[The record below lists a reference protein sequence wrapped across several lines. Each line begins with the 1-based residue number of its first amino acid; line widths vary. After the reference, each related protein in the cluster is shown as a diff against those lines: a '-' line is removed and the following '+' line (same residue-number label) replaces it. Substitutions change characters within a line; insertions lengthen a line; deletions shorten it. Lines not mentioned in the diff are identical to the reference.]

1 MKKNTKNLRWVLAL
15 AMGSLL
21 LAGCGRGDPDAMLAS
36 AKGYLEKNDTNAA
49 VIQLKNALQKAPDS
63 AEIRFVLGETL
74 FKSGDLVAADVELRK
89 ALALQFPD
97 AKIIPLLA
105 EIMTLRGQ
113 HAAVIDQ
120 YAATALTD
128 PAAVASL
135 KTSLA
140 SAYAKQG
147 KRDAAEA
154 SLADALTAMPNY
166 LPAQLLS
173 ARMKAGRADFDSAF
187 STVDAALLGHPSSDR
202 AWQLKADLLLYAKAD
217 RKGALEGYQK
227 AIALKAGNLEAHA
240 GALSVLLGQK
250 DIKAARTQLD
260 ALKKVAPGHPQTKYF
275 EAVLAFENHAYK
287 ESREVVQQLLKV
299 APDNARVLQLAG
311 LLELQARS
319 TLQAEIYLSKS
330 LQMAPAQVLTRRLL
344 VQTYLRSGQPAKALA
359 AIQPLLEKVDA
370 DAESLALAAE
380 VYLRTGD
387 NQKAE
392 IYFTRATKANPDDA
406 RSRTAL
412 ALSQLA
418 KGNVEAAFGELQTLS
433 ASDKGITA
441 DMALINAHLRRGEL
455 DAALKATVALEK
467 KQPDKPLA
475 AELRGR
481 LYLAQKNLD
490 MARKSFERA
499 LEIDPV
505 YFPAA
510 ARLATMDLDEKR
522 PDQAKSRFD
531 KVLAADPK
539 NIQALLSIAQLR
551 MDAGAGKEEV
561 MGLLNSAIKLNP
573 SEPTPRLALIE
584 YQVRNKDSRQALSSA
599 QDAVAALPQSPEV
612 LDMLGRIQQSNG
624 DINQAINS
632 FNKLVGLTPQAP
644 QAYVRL
650 AGAQIANKDNDAAAQ
665 SLKRALAIKPDYLPA
680 QRGLIQMD
688 MSAGRAK
695 EAKATIQSVQSQRA
709 TDPIGQMFEGDLQ
722 ISLKNWEGAAL
733 AYKAGLEKKGA
744 SSELAAK
751 YHTVLRAAKRS
762 DEAERFASK
771 WIKEHPNDAA
781 FFYYLGDVALSTG
794 NYVMAES
801 RYLAVKKLLPDNA
814 SAINNLAWIYVKL
827 NKPGALALAEQANKL
842 QPDQPPFLDTLAMVL
857 SAEKQH
863 AKAVEIQKK
872 ALVLQPSSPSY
883 RLNLAKIYISGG
895 QKTQAKVEL
904 EQLTKLGDKFE
915 GQDEVAKLLKAL
927 GT

>member
-1 MKKNTKNLRWVLAL
+1 VKTKANNVARVLAL

-21 LAGCGRGDPDAMLAS
+21 LVGCGRSDPDAMLAS
-36 AKGYLEKNDTNAA
+36 ARGYLEKNDTNAA
-49 VIQLKNALQKAPDS
+49 VIQLKNALQKTPDS

-74 FKSGDLVAADVELRK
+74 FKSGDLVAAEVELRK
-89 ALALQFPD
+89 ALALKYSD
-97 AKIIPLLA
+97 DKIIPLLA
-105 EIMTLRGQ
+105 EIMTLKGQ
-113 HAAVIDQ
+113 HGAVIDQ
-120 YAATALTD
+120 YASAALTE
-128 PAAVASL
+128 PAAMASL

-147 KRDAAEA
+147 KRDAAQA
-154 SLADALTAMPNY
+154 SLAEALKAMPNH
-166 LPAQLLS
+166 LPAQLLA
-173 ARMKAGRADFDSAF
+173 ARIKAGRGDFDGAF
-187 STVDAALLGHPSSDR
+187 SDVDSALQGNPRSDK
-202 AWQLKADLLLYAKAD
+202 AWQLKADLSLYAKGD
-217 RKGALEGYQK
+217 RKAALESYQK
-227 AIALKAGNLEAHA
+227 AIDLKVGNLEAHA

-250 DIKAARTQLD
+250 DIKAAQLQLD
-260 ALKKVAPGHPQTKYF
+260 GLKKAAPGHPQTKYF
-275 EAVLAFENHAYK
+275 EAVLAYENQAYK
-287 ESREVVQQLLKV
+287 ASKEIVQQLLKV

-319 TLQAEIYLSKS
+319 MLQAEIYLSKA
-330 LQMAPAQVLTRRLL
+330 LQVAPTQVLTRRLL
-344 VQTYLRSGQPAKALA
+344 VQTYLRSGQSAKALA
-359 AIQPLLEKVDA
+359 AIQPLLEKPDA

-387 NQKAE
+387 SQKAE
-392 IYFTRATKANPDDA
+392 TYFAKAAKSNPDDA

-455 DAALKATVALEK
+455 DAALKATDALEK

-510 ARLATMDLDEKR
+510 ASLAALDLDEKK
-522 PDQAKSRFD
+522 PDHAKSRFD

-551 MDAGAGKEEV
+551 IDAGAGKDEIL
-561 MGLLNSAIKLNP
+561 GLLYSAIKLNP
-573 SEPTPRLALIE
+573 SEPMPRLALIE
-584 YQVRNKDSRQALSSA
+584 YQVRNKEIRQALSSA

-612 LDMLGRIQQSNG
+612 LDTLGRIQQSNG

-632 FNKLVGLTPQAP
+632 FNKLVGLTPQSP
-644 QAYVRL
+644 QAYMRL
-650 AGAQIANKDNDAAAQ
+650 AGAQIANKDSDGAAQ

-688 MSAGRAK
+688 LSAGRTK
-695 EAKATIQSVQSQRA
+695 DAKATIQTVQSQRA
-709 TDPIGQMFEGDLQ
+709 SDSIGQMFEGDLQ
-722 ISLKNWEGAAL
+722 ISLKNWDGAAL
-733 AYKAGLEKKGA
+733 AYKSALDKKGA

-751 YHTVLRAAKRS
+751 YHTVLHAAKRKE
-762 DEAERFASK
+762 EAERFAAK

-781 FFYYLGDVALSTG
+781 FFYYLGDFSLGSGDFA
-794 NYVMAES
+794 MAES

-814 SAINNLAWIYVKL
+814 SAINNLAWIHVKL
-827 NKPGALALAEQANKL
+827 NKPGALALAEQANRL

-863 AKAVEIQKK
+863 AKAIEVQKK
-872 ALVLQPSSPSY
+872 ALSLQPDFPDY
-883 RLNLAKIYISGG
+883 RLNLAKIYITSG
-895 QKTQAKVEL
+895 KKSEAKAEL
-904 EQLTKLGDKFE
+904 EKLVKLGDKYQ
-915 GQDEVAKLLKAL
+915 GQAEVAKLLKSL